1 MGPRRRFWRP
11 KWRRI
16 ILHEDFGGST
26 AERARPIA
34 KLEYDEYSLEY
45 GTVPYA
51 GHPEGCGGFI
61 ETPVG
66 GPPPPPDLRA
76 TTPTIVSGVFERVAF
91 LECPGASLQN

>member
-1 MGPRRRFWRP
+1 MMIEVQHAVATP
-11 KWRRI
+11 
-16 ILHEDFGGST
+16 
-26 AERARPIA
+26 
-34 KLEYDEYSLEY
+34 
-45 GTVPYA
+45 TV
-51 GHPEGCGGFI
+51 GGGFI